1 MTKKKQ
7 TTIRPELLDE
17 LLQGCSALP
26 TQEDLFGPEGVIKQ
40 LSKALIE
47 RCLEAELSTH
57 LGYEKHERG
66 IEEKTNLRNGFS
78 RKTLKSEQGP
88 VELAIPRDREGSYDP
103 LLVKKYQTS
112 LTGFNEKI
120 LWMYAHGFSTRDIQ
134 AQLLEWYG
142 VEVSPTLISNVT
154 EAVMDEVRQW
164 QNRPLETLYPIMY
177 VDCLVIKVRE
187 NQRILNKAVYLVLGI
202 TLEGQKELLGM
213 WISENEGA
221 KFWLAVCTDLR
232 NRGMKDCYI
241 ACADGLTGLPEAIEA
256 VFPHTLVQLC
266 IVHLVRNSLKYVNFK
281 QRAEVAR
288 DLKTIYSAATAEEA
302 EFQLEMFAEK
312 WDTQYPVISRSWR
325 AHWTRVIPLFSFPE
339 EIRRV
344 IYTTNAIESLNASL
358 RKVTTTHRI
367 FPSDEAVYKVI
378 YLALQNIMKKWT
390 MPIHNWKAALNY
402 FSIAFAERF
411 PQ

>member
-1 MTKKKQ
+1 MCQVAITTVPSKKN
-7 TTIRPELLDE
+7 T
-17 LLQGCSALP
+17 
-26 TQEDLFGPEGVIKQ
+26 
-40 LSKALIE
+40 SK
-47 RCLEAELSTH
+47 
-57 LGYEKHERG
+57 
-66 IEEKTNLRNGFS
+66 EEKTNTRNGYTH
-78 RKTLKSEQGP
+78 KTLKSEQGP
-88 VELAIPRDREGSYDP
+88 VEIVVPRDREGSYDP
-103 LLVKKYQTS
+103 LLVKKHQTS

-120 LWMYAHGFSTRDIQ
+120 LWMYARGMSTRDIQ

-142 VEVSPTLISNVT
+142 VEVSPQLISNVT

-164 QNRPLETLYPIMY
+164 QNRPLEEVYTIVY
-177 VDCLVIKVRE
+177 VDCLVVKVRE
-187 NQRILNKAVYLVLGI
+187 NQRIMNKALYLALGI
-202 TLEGQKELLGM
+202 KMDGKKEVLGM
-213 WISENEGA
+213 WTSENEGA

-232 NRGMKDCYI
+232 NRGGKDCSI
-241 ACADGLTGLPEAIEA
+241 ACADGPSGLPEAIEA
-256 VFPHTLVQLC
+256 VFPHILVQLC
-266 IVHLVRNSLKYVNFK
+266 MVHLVRNSLKYVNYK

-302 EFQLEMFAEK
+302 EFQLEVFAEK
-312 WDTQYPVISRSWR
+312 WDKHSPVANLGERTGRVLSRCSPR
-325 AHWTRVIPLFSFPE
+325 PV

-358 RKVTTTHRI
+358 RSVTSTHRI
-367 FPSDEAVYKVI
+367 FPSDEAVYKVV

>member
-288 DLKTIYSAATAEEA
+288 DAENDLLCCYGGRGRVSVGDVRRKMGHTVSCDQSIVASALDARDTA
-302 EFQLEMFAEK
+302 F
-312 WDTQYPVISRSWR
+312 
-325 AHWTRVIPLFSFPE
+325 LFP
-339 EIRRV
+339 RGDPARD
-344 IYTTNAIESLNASL
+344 LHDQC
-358 RKVTTTHRI
+358 HRI
-367 FPSDEAVYKVI
+367 
-378 YLALQNIMKKWT
+378 
-390 MPIHNWKAALNY
+390 
-402 FSIAFAERF
+402 AERILAESHHHSSDLSLG
-411 PQ
+411 

>member
-1 MTKKKQ
+1 
-7 TTIRPELLDE
+7 
-17 LLQGCSALP
+17 
-26 TQEDLFGPEGVIKQ
+26 V
-40 LSKALIE
+40 
-47 RCLEAELSTH
+47 
-57 LGYEKHERG
+57 
-66 IEEKTNLRNGFS
+66 
-78 RKTLKSEQGP
+78 
-88 VELAIPRDREGSYDP
+88 VPRDREGSYDP
-103 LLVKKYQTS
+103 LLVKKHQTS

-120 LWMYAHGFSTRDIQ
+120 LWMYARGMSTRDIQ

-142 VEVSPTLISNVT
+142 VEVSPQLISNVT

-164 QNRPLETLYPIMY
+164 QNRPLEEGYPIVY
-177 VDCLVIKVRE
+177 VDCLVVKVRE
-187 NQRILNKAVYLVLGI
+187 NQRIMNKALYLALGI
-202 TLEGQKELLGM
+202 KMDGKKEVLGM
-213 WISENEGA
+213 WMSENEGA

-232 NRGMKDCYI
+232 NRGMKDCSI

-266 IVHLVRNSLKYVNFK
+266 MVHLVRNSLKYVNDK
-281 QRAEVAR
+281 QRAEVAK
-288 DLKTIYSAATAEEA
+288 DLKTISSAATAEEA
-302 EFQLEMFAEK
+302 EFQLEVFAEK
-312 WDTQYPVISRSWR
+312 WDKCYPAIRKSWR

-358 RKVTTTHRI
+358 RSVTSTHRI
-367 FPSDEAVYKVI
+367 FPSDEAVYKVV

-390 MPIHNWKAALNY
+390 MPIHNWKAALNS

>member
-1 MTKKKQ
+1 
-7 TTIRPELLDE
+7 
-17 LLQGCSALP
+17 
-26 TQEDLFGPEGVIKQ
+26 LFG
-40 LSKALIE
+40 A
-47 RCLEAELSTH
+47 A
-57 LGYEKHERG
+57 
-66 IEEKTNLRNGFS
+66 
-78 RKTLKSEQGP
+78 
-88 VELAIPRDREGSYDP
+88 A
-103 LLVKKYQTS
+103 
-112 LTGFNEKI
+112 
-120 LWMYAHGFSTRDIQ
+120 
-134 AQLLEWYG
+134 
-142 VEVSPTLISNVT
+142 
-154 EAVMDEVRQW
+154 
-164 QNRPLETLYPIMY
+164 
-177 VDCLVIKVRE
+177 VRE
-187 NQRILNKAVYLVLGI
+187 NQRILNKALYLALGM
-202 TLEGQKELLGM
+202 TMEGKKEVLGM

-232 NRGMKDCYI
+232 NRDTRDCYI

-266 IVHLVRNSLKYVNFK
+266 LVHLVRNSLKYVNYK

-302 EFQLEMFAEK
+302 EFQLEVFAEK
-312 WDTQYPVISRSWR
+312 WDKQYPAISRSWR

-367 FPSDEAVYKVI
+367 FPSDEAVYKVV

-411 PQ
+411 PH